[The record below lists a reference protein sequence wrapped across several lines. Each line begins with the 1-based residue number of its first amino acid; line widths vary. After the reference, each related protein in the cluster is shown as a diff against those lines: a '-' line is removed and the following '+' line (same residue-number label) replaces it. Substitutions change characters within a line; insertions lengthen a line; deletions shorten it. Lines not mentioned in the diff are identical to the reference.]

1 MNTTTNTNT
10 HAHTHIFIFI
20 FFFNQHIF
28 SSFCF
33 LHPDG
38 LFPIH
43 LAAGGLD
50 GIEST
55 EAEDKRRLECVKL
68 LLNAGCPLLM
78 KDANK
83 QTILHSAARAG
94 HIAIIDHVINECQCQ
109 SIYFGGSNE
118 TYRGAIDGPPPPS
131 HFINFYD
138 RWFRSAVHWATLN
151 GRVQA
156 LRLLLDHGCN
166 PAPGKRK
173 TNKYTSLV
181 TETPLEICKRLYG
194 DTDKG
199 NEIEEMLMA
208 ASLVHS
214 NGKSSFKVKNLNL
227 RINK

>member
-1 MNTTTNTNT
+1 
-10 HAHTHIFIFI
+10 
-20 FFFNQHIF
+20 
-28 SSFCF
+28 
-33 LHPDG
+33 
-38 LFPIH
+38 
-43 LAAGGLD
+43 
-50 GIEST
+50 
-55 EAEDKRRLECVKL
+55 
-68 LLNAGCPLLM
+68 M

-94 HIAIIDHVINECQCQ
+94 HIAIIDYVINKFQ
-109 SIYFGGSNE
+109 SSYVGGGNNQ

-156 LRLLLDHGCN
+156 LKVLLDHGCN

-194 DTDKG
+194 DTEKG
-199 NEIEEMLMA
+199 NEMEEMLMSA
-208 ASLVHS
+208 ILVHS

-227 RINK
+227 EINNMN